1 MATIMDPAYTD
12 SLNELIDHL
21 GKLPGIGPK
30 TAQRLAFHVLK
41 SKADDALA
49 LAEAIR
55 KVKSNI
61 KQCKICFNLAE
72 GDTCRICSDAGRD
85 HNIVCVVEQA
95 KDLISL
101 EKTGMC
107 KWVYHVLGGH
117 IAPLEGVEPGDLTID
132 ALVKRVRSG
141 PIKEIV
147 MATNPN
153 IEGDGTALYIS
164 SLLGPLGVKITR
176 LARGLPAGGTI
187 EYASGSILTEAIM
200 GREKME

>member
-1 MATIMDPAYTD
+1 MVMDPAYTD
-12 SLNELIDHL
+12 SMNKLIDQF

-49 LAEAIR
+49 LAEAIS

-72 GDTCRICSDAGRD
+72 GDTSRICTQASRD
-85 HNIVCVVEQA
+85 HGIDCEVEQS
-95 KDLISL
+95 KDVVSL
-101 EKTGMC
+101 EKTGLC

-132 ALVKRVRSG
+132 ALVKRVRTGS
-141 PIKEIV
+141 IKEVV
-147 MATNPN
+147 MATNHN

-200 GREKME
+200 GREDMK